1 MDLHFDLRLKNNSNA
16 KITERMHSLR
26 HNAGIVASE
35 FLWMIIIILALILM
49 SWFKLG
55 LIKTNEL

>member
-35 FLWMIIIILALILM
+35 FLWMIIIILALI
-49 SWFKLG
+49 
-55 LIKTNEL
+55 